1 MKKWCCLLL
10 AGILFLFALPLQ
22 TKADGV
28 EGDVNGDGVV
38 TAADA
43 AALFRYASGLEDI
56 SGTSSAIADVT
67 CNLSVTR
74 ADVRAV
80 LLYAAGRLNSFAD
93 LQGEIEGT
101 LLGEEYLDLFSY
113 TGAIKTE
120 TGYRSGK
127 VSVNISQMKFRDSV
141 CYIADIYIR
150 DISCLRTA
158 FSNGKYE
165 GKRQM
170 VKRIAA
176 DNNAA
181 VAITGDMYTMN
192 ADGAIVRN
200 GVWYQDG
207 RACKKK
213 DLGVLYA
220 DGTFRC
226 IDRNS
231 MTLEELKEM
240 GDIWQL
246 WSFGPMLLDENGDT
260 MTEFHCKSSI
270 LGKHPRTAFG
280 YYGPGHYC
288 FVLVD
293 GRQRPYS
300 VGLRMEELSELMYEL
315 GCAAAYN
322 LDGGQSA
329 TMSDGQRIINSPS
342 GGGRTTT
349 DIVYVGEPLQ

>member
-1 MKKWCCLLL
+1 MRSRWAKRKELGCLKKWCCLLL

-158 FSNGKYE
+158 FSN
-165 GKRQM
+165 
-170 VKRIAA
+170 
-176 DNNAA
+176 
-181 VAITGDMYTMN
+181 
-192 ADGAIVRN
+192 
-200 GVWYQDG
+200 
-207 RACKKK
+207 
-213 DLGVLYA
+213 
-220 DGTFRC
+220 
-226 IDRNS
+226 
-231 MTLEELKEM
+231 
-240 GDIWQL
+240 
-246 WSFGPMLLDENGDT
+246 
-260 MTEFHCKSSI
+260 
-270 LGKHPRTAFG
+270 
-280 YYGPGHYC
+280 
-288 FVLVD
+288 
-293 GRQRPYS
+293 
-300 VGLRMEELSELMYEL
+300 
-315 GCAAAYN
+315 
-322 LDGGQSA
+322 
-329 TMSDGQRIINSPS
+329 
-342 GGGRTTT
+342 
-349 DIVYVGEPLQ
+349 